1 MVHVRFRPG
10 HKGYH
15 FRKNFTKLRVS
26 FHCQRNIFS
35 MTRPETVPH
44 RQDSELRWAQLTCDV
59 MKRGWNMSKPVE
71 TTCMLLYVAFSI
83 QCTMTHPI
91 FQLSMLRIVEPGR
104 SYPVIPELTPLT
116 SLTPSAPSCRKLSFW
131 SFWSTDCW
139 WPLETTHT
147 LSFLCTSQLLRGL
160 PNEATA
166 SLNWKFRDIAEW
178 LDTTNTKKPLL
189 NVKRFFGPKSVLQ
202 NLWVSFS
209 NSQSSKNMYN
219 ECSFEHVD
227 PCFAAFQLDPA
238 LGSDNL
244 RVCTF
249 KNQNS

>member
-1 MVHVRFRPG
+1 MWCLKSHC
-10 HKGYH
+10 
-15 FRKNFTKLRVS
+15 TLRIGLIFCTRLS
-26 FHCQRNIFS
+26 SNGSCQISPRTQRLPLQKELHQTESLFPLPAKHLFHDKARTS
-35 MTRPETVPH
+35 ATPT
-44 RQDSELRWAQLTCDV
+44 DSELRWAQLTCDV

-209 NSQSSKNMYN
+209 NSQS
-219 ECSFEHVD
+219 
-227 PCFAAFQLDPA
+227 
-238 LGSDNL
+238 
-244 RVCTF
+244 
-249 KNQNS
+249 